1 MTHIKIIRNICYNV
15 SPKLS
20 VFITF
25 QEVISQIKSC
35 PPHLEHAALIVSDIQ
50 KSSHAQSALCGLALW
65 KCDVVCRGVYG
76 VRLRSSIFGRRACVY
91 SKIFRDIPLVRT
103 NAISK
108 NSNNVVISSPTVL
121 IFSWILV
128 PYRTY
133 GHVNTSTSGLAARG
147 RPRFFSNSIF
157 LATACAI
164 SEIFF
169 RVVCP
174 PDGP

>member
-1 MTHIKIIRNICYNV
+1 VLSCSCSLELVHHQQALTQQPYLIHTMTHIKIIRNICYNV

-25 QEVISQIKSC
+25 QEVISQTKSC

-50 KSSHAQSALCGLALW
+50 KSSHAQRALCGLALW

-108 NSNNVVISSPTVL
+108 NSNNVVISSPRVL

-128 PYRTY
+128 PYDSFPYIWSRE
-133 GHVNTSTSGLAARG
+133 HIHFRFG
-147 RPRFFSNSIF
+147 R
-157 LATACAI
+157 
-164 SEIFF
+164 
-169 RVVCP
+169 
-174 PDGP
+174 